1 MRYVLSFFPLLA
13 PSIVVAEELDAEVKD
28 LIRRF
33 VDALIDPL
41 VIGLFALAFL
51 LFMWGLL
58 VFMLSVSNN
67 DTGEGAANGK
77 RHMLWGLLGMVVMF
91 SVAGI
96 INIITSSIG
105 DTESDPIKIEG
116 GFE

>member
-1 MRYVLSFFPLLA
+1 MMIVSLLILA
-13 PSIVVAEELDAEVKD
+13 PELVLAEELDTEVKE
-28 LIRRF
+28 LIGRF

-77 RHMLWGLLGMVVMF
+77 RHMLWGLLGMVIMF

-96 INIITSSIG
+96 INIITNSIG
-105 DTESDPIKIEG
+105 GTKSDTVKIEG